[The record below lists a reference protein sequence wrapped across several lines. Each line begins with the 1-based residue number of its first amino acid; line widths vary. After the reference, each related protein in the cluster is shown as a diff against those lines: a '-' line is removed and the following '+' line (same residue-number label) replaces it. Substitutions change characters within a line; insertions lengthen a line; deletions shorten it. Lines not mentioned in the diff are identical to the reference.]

1 MKLTFFAIFVTLISA
16 KQWKTAWNGKAVD
29 TSLPFSLSPIWVFN
43 VKSFLKSRK
52 QIFVSTS
59 TLCVRTN
66 FDVSQINYYRNIIHE
81 EARILLTIWIIA
93 LEIKLVTIS
102 GISRND
108 KLLWNFRPAKSFYE
122 INSSRSS

>member
-1 MKLTFFAIFVTLISA
+1 MKNCPKWEGGSYIFTFFIESYLDFQRQKLFKI
-16 KQWKTAWNGKAVD
+16 KKASHSCFKLLERFKLF
-29 TSLPFSLSPIWVFN
+29 TIET
-43 VKSFLKSRK
+43 
-52 QIFVSTS
+52 FVSTS
-59 TLCVRTN
+59 TFCVRTN

-102 GISRND
+102 GSSRND